1 MVYASRVIK
10 TLARFGGG
18 KISFTSRF
26 TEDLMEEQVL
36 TLRISE
42 NLWSL
47 FTSPS
52 YLSPHFHRS
61 SCHIVSIP

>member
-10 TLARFGGG
+10 TLARCGGG
-18 KISFTSRF
+18 KISFISRF

-42 NLWSL
+42 KSMES
-47 FTSPS
+47 FHFSP
-52 YLSPHFHRS
+52 LPL
-61 SCHIVSIP
+61 PPLP